1 MKTLKNREADENNGT
16 PIGAPKPPGPA
27 TTQTDRAVALT
38 PQTRTVHR
46 PTRRGTR
53 KNTQRNTRQT
63 NNDRKQTQNN
73 RRTTQNKTL
82 SVARKKSGFARGA
95 QVESWTLI
103 PYSQSSN
110 WFQLHNSPMS
120 TAFNCNC
127 TATLFSRWFCA
138 SNSWFPLGS
147 SLSF

>member
-1 MKTLKNREADENNGT
+1 MVVTYENPENREAKKINRT
-16 PIGAPKPPGPA
+16 PIGTPQPPGPA
-27 TTQTDRAVALT
+27 T
-38 PQTRTVHR
+38 
-46 PTRRGTR
+46 
-53 KNTQRNTRQT
+53 
-63 NNDRKQTQNN
+63 TQNN

-82 SVARKKSGFARGA
+82 SVALKKSGFARGA